1 MQKRA
6 IDAQCLGSAHCRE
19 YSMIMLEIRRKPTR
33 IDEVFVNEPSD
44 VDISSTE
51 PRERG
56 TDTRAGMSVP
66 RAPLS
71 RKPSRFQ
78 PHPYDC
84 TESKSETRSDVS
96 RICIIT
102 RMYAKRSHR
111 DAKVSHRD
119 AKRSHR
125 DVKVSRKGRIAT
137 DAEPIGVDTNRYSGS
152 RSRRSSRIFPIAK
165 SISSRENQ
173 KTVQKT
179 VLEPRYFRL
188 TSIFDGWDRLE
199 SAEARR
205 TDSRKWQVN
214 P

>member
-44 VDISSTE
+44 VDISSPE

-66 RAPLS
+66 RTALS

-111 DAKVSHRD
+111 DAKVS
-119 AKRSHR
+119 
-125 DVKVSRKGRIAT
+125 RKGRIAT
-137 DAEPIGVDTNRYSGS
+137 DAKPVGVDTNRYSGA
-152 RSRRSSRIFPIAK
+152 RSRKSSRTDPIAR
-165 SISSRENQ
+165 SILSHENQ

-188 TSIFDGWDRLE
+188 TSIFDG
-199 SAEARR
+199 
-205 TDSRKWQVN
+205 
-214 P
+214 